1 MDTTAT
7 MISIPSHVAIVMD
20 GNGRWAEERGWTR
33 TEGHRAGLENIR
45 KIVKFFSKNGV
56 KYLTLFA
63 FSTENWDRPNEE
75 VKILIEL
82 LEQAVREETKPLHD
96 DGVRIRHIGRLD
108 RLPVNLRDSI
118 LDSVALT
125 SANQGI
131 NLNIA
136 YDYGSRTEIVDAV
149 KRIVVE
155 GLSSDQITED
165 LFSTKLYTSGI
176 PDPDFVIRTA
186 GEMRLSNFLMWQC
199 AYAEFYTTKCWW
211 PDFDEDEASK
221 ALEEFSNFT
230 LLKRTDL
237 DIFVLGTA
245 FGISV
250 YTGGLLSFAVL
261 LRGLDSGLEWV
272 IVTSITVFATDTA
285 ALYFGKI
292 FGRTPLAPEISPSKT
307 LEGAVGG
314 IFCSVLII
322 TVSLDIVGLEVDIA
336 ARLILGVTIGLCA
349 QLGDLFESWM
359 KRTTGVKDSGSL
371 IPGHGGVLDRL
382 DSIIPNLAIVYSF
395 VTWGT

>member
-7 MISIPSHVAIVMD
+7 MINIPSHVAIVMD

-136 YDYGSRTEIVDAV
+136 YD
-149 KRIVVE
+149 
-155 GLSSDQITED
+155 
-165 LFSTKLYTSGI
+165 
-176 PDPDFVIRTA
+176 
-186 GEMRLSNFLMWQC
+186 
-199 AYAEFYTTKCWW
+199 
-211 PDFDEDEASK
+211 
-221 ALEEFSNFT
+221 
-230 LLKRTDL
+230 
-237 DIFVLGTA
+237 
-245 FGISV
+245 
-250 YTGGLLSFAVL
+250 
-261 LRGLDSGLEWV
+261 
-272 IVTSITVFATDTA
+272 
-285 ALYFGKI
+285 
-292 FGRTPLAPEISPSKT
+292 
-307 LEGAVGG
+307 
-314 IFCSVLII
+314 
-322 TVSLDIVGLEVDIA
+322 
-336 ARLILGVTIGLCA
+336 
-349 QLGDLFESWM
+349 
-359 KRTTGVKDSGSL
+359 
-371 IPGHGGVLDRL
+371 
-382 DSIIPNLAIVYSF
+382 
-395 VTWGT
+395 

>member
-155 GLSSDQITED
+155 GLSPDQITED
-165 LFSTKLYTSGI
+165 LFSTKLYTNGI

-199 AYAEFYTTKCWW
+199 AYAEFYTPKCWW

-221 ALEEFSNFT
+221 ALDEFSNR
-230 LLKRTDL
+230 KRR
-237 DIFVLGTA
+237 
-245 FGISV
+245 
-250 YTGGLLSFAVL
+250 Y
-261 LRGLDSGLEWV
+261 
-272 IVTSITVFATDTA
+272 
-285 ALYFGKI
+285 GK
-292 FGRTPLAPEISPSKT
+292 
-307 LEGAVGG
+307 
-314 IFCSVLII
+314 
-322 TVSLDIVGLEVDIA
+322 
-336 ARLILGVTIGLCA
+336 
-349 QLGDLFESWM
+349 
-359 KRTTGVKDSGSL
+359 
-371 IPGHGGVLDRL
+371 L
-382 DSIIPNLAIVYSF
+382 DSI
-395 VTWGT
+395 

>member
-125 SANQGI
+125 SVNQGI

-155 GLSSDQITED
+155 GLSPDQITED
-165 LFSTKLYTSGI
+165 LFSTKLYTNGI

-199 AYAEFYTTKCWW
+199 AYAEFYTTKCWCC
-211 PDFDEDEASK
+211 
-221 ALEEFSNFT
+221 
-230 LLKRTDL
+230 LL
-237 DIFVLGTA
+237 
-245 FGISV
+245 
-250 YTGGLLSFAVL
+250 YT
-261 LRGLDSGLEWV
+261 
-272 IVTSITVFATDTA
+272 
-285 ALYFGKI
+285 
-292 FGRTPLAPEISPSKT
+292 SPSPR
-307 LEGAVGG
+307 
-314 IFCSVLII
+314 
-322 TVSLDIVGLEVDIA
+322 D
-336 ARLILGVTIGLCA
+336 
-349 QLGDLFESWM
+349 
-359 KRTTGVKDSGSL
+359 
-371 IPGHGGVLDRL
+371 
-382 DSIIPNLAIVYSF
+382 
-395 VTWGT
+395 

>member
-1 MDTTAT
+1 MDTTET

-155 GLSSDQITED
+155 GLSPDQITED
-165 LFSTKLYTSGI
+165 LFSTKLYTNGI

-199 AYAEFYTTKCWW
+199 AYEEFYTSSTNRYKC
-211 PDFDEDEASK
+211 
-221 ALEEFSNFT
+221 
-230 LLKRTDL
+230 
-237 DIFVLGTA
+237 
-245 FGISV
+245 
-250 YTGGLLSFAVL
+250 SF
-261 LRGLDSGLEWV
+261 
-272 IVTSITVFATDTA
+272 
-285 ALYFGKI
+285 
-292 FGRTPLAPEISPSKT
+292 
-307 LEGAVGG
+307 
-314 IFCSVLII
+314 
-322 TVSLDIVGLEVDIA
+322 
-336 ARLILGVTIGLCA
+336 
-349 QLGDLFESWM
+349 
-359 KRTTGVKDSGSL
+359 
-371 IPGHGGVLDRL
+371 
-382 DSIIPNLAIVYSF
+382 
-395 VTWGT
+395 

>member
-1 MDTTAT
+1 MDTTET

-155 GLSSDQITED
+155 GLSPDEITED
-165 LFSTKLYTSGI
+165 LFSTKLYTNGI

-221 ALEEFSNFT
+221 ALDEFSNR
-230 LLKRTDL
+230 KRR
-237 DIFVLGTA
+237 
-245 FGISV
+245 
-250 YTGGLLSFAVL
+250 Y
-261 LRGLDSGLEWV
+261 
-272 IVTSITVFATDTA
+272 
-285 ALYFGKI
+285 GK
-292 FGRTPLAPEISPSKT
+292 
-307 LEGAVGG
+307 
-314 IFCSVLII
+314 
-322 TVSLDIVGLEVDIA
+322 
-336 ARLILGVTIGLCA
+336 
-349 QLGDLFESWM
+349 
-359 KRTTGVKDSGSL
+359 
-371 IPGHGGVLDRL
+371 L
-382 DSIIPNLAIVYSF
+382 DSI
-395 VTWGT
+395 

>member
-155 GLSSDQITED
+155 GLSPDEITED
-165 LFSTKLYTSGI
+165 LFSTKLYTNGI

-211 PDFDEDEASK
+211 PDFAEAEASK
-221 ALEEFSNFT
+221 ALDEFSNR
-230 LLKRTDL
+230 KRR
-237 DIFVLGTA
+237 
-245 FGISV
+245 
-250 YTGGLLSFAVL
+250 Y
-261 LRGLDSGLEWV
+261 
-272 IVTSITVFATDTA
+272 
-285 ALYFGKI
+285 GK
-292 FGRTPLAPEISPSKT
+292 
-307 LEGAVGG
+307 
-314 IFCSVLII
+314 
-322 TVSLDIVGLEVDIA
+322 
-336 ARLILGVTIGLCA
+336 
-349 QLGDLFESWM
+349 
-359 KRTTGVKDSGSL
+359 
-371 IPGHGGVLDRL
+371 L
-382 DSIIPNLAIVYSF
+382 DSI
-395 VTWGT
+395 